1 MARRRTRPSTDGQ
14 DPPAG
19 NSVQEDSA
27 YNCDTEATQTKELT
41 CGQKAVLTRKRNQMA
56 QMMVNLDNETTG
68 KKYCTVT
75 HGLTFITI
83 DA

>member
-1 MARRRTRPSTDGQ
+1 MARKRTQSSKGGQ
-14 DPPAG
+14 DPPTG
-19 NSVQEDSA
+19 TCVQEDSA
-27 YNCDTEATQTKELT
+27 YDCDTEATQTKELT